1 MFRSARLRL
10 TVIYCVVFFSIFW
23 LFSGGLYLWM
33 DNSFGEGYI
42 TTVTTKQEQSGET
55 VSSPKATRIAGDVAL
70 DRLKYTLII
79 LNGLLVL
86 TVPELAWLLTSR
98 TLKPIEQTYAK
109 QRQFV
114 SDASHELRTPLTIMQ
129 GELDVTLKKERSPG
143 DYQATLKS
151 TREELKRLHA
161 LTEALL
167 FVARSDQGQ
176 VYSRP
181 APVDLTDVVTE
192 VISRL
197 QPLADAKAITV
208 SFEPPTAQLVVGGS
222 ETMLRQLFTNL
233 IENAIKFTPKSG
245 QVLVSAEAF
254 HRRIEFH
261 VTDNG
266 IGMTKIAATQAFE
279 RFYRADEARQH
290 SGGFGLGL
298 SISKAIVEQHGGTIG
313 IESEVKRGTTVTVTL
328 PQS

>member
-10 TVIYCVVFFSIFW
+10 TIIYCIVFFSIFW
-23 LFSGGLYLWM
+23 LFSGGLYVWM
-33 DNSFGEGYI
+33 DQSFGEGYI

-55 VSSPKATRIAGDVAL
+55 VSSPKAARIAGDVAL

-79 LNGLLVL
+79 LNGDLLF
-86 TVPELAWLLTSR
+86 TIPELAWLLTSR
-98 TLKPIEQTYAK
+98 TLKPIEKTYAK

-129 GELDVTLKKERSPG
+129 GELDVTLKKERSPS

-167 FVARSDQGQ
+167 FVARADQSQLHGAR
-176 VYSRP
+176 S
-181 APVDLTDVVTE
+181 AVDLTDVITE

-197 QPLADAKAITV
+197 QPLADAKAIAV
-208 SFEPPTAQLVVGGS
+208 SFEPPATQLAVGGS
-222 ETMLRQLFTNL
+222 EAMLRQLATNL
-233 IENAIKFTPKSG
+233 VENAIKFTPKSG
-245 QVLVSAEAF
+245 QVSVSAEASHHSIVF
-254 HRRIEFH
+254 R

-266 IGMTKIAATQAFE
+266 IGMTKEAAQQAFE
-279 RFYRADEARQH
+279 RFYRADEARQR
-290 SGGFGLGL
+290 SRGFGLGL
-298 SISKAIVEQHGGTIG
+298 SISKAIVEQHGGTID
-313 IESEVKRGTTVTVTL
+313 IESEVKRGTTVVVTL
-328 PQS
+328 PQL